1 MQRFSAPTYSGTVA
15 QRVFL
20 HIGTPKSGTTYIQNL
35 LTANKAELAKDEGLL
50 FPGRSWRY
58 QMLAVCDV
66 RGLRPHGRVLPESPG
81 AWARLTEEI
90 EAWPDSAIISM
101 EWLADATAAEAER
114 VVAGLAPARVDVVVT
129 VRDLGRTLP
138 SAWQEFVRNGRTWT
152 WEEFLA
158 SVSAADPSTTPAG
171 AQFWSQQDIGRILRN
186 WVPPVGDDR
195 VTVVTVPGPGS
206 ASTLLWERCAGVFGV
221 ADPARYR
228 PASKGNES
236 LGVESTEFLRLVNLQ
251 CEAQQVNWA
260 TYNRMMK
267 IRLAKRGLSARRS
280 HESRLAVPERS
291 WPWVVQRAQEQVRAI
306 RESGVETV
314 GDLDDLVP
322 RAAPGIQPSDVPP
335 EAVLEAAVAGV
346 VSLASQSDREMER
359 LRGSPPPEQP
369 GQQVQGP
376 RPSATAVSGASDST
390 RLLTRARAKSRS
402 VRARLRR
409 QG

>member
-1 MQRFSAPTYSGTVA
+1 MQLACAPTYSGTVA

-20 HIGTPKSGTTYIQNL
+20 HIGTPKSGTTYIQNIL
-35 LTANKAELAKDEGLL
+35 AANKKDLAQTEGLL

-66 RGLRPHGRVLPESPG
+66 RGLQPHGRVLPESPG
-81 AWARLTEEI
+81 AWTRLTEEI

-101 EWLADATAAEAER
+101 EWLADATAAEAQR
-114 VVAGLAPARVDVVVT
+114 VVAGLAPAQVDVVVT

-138 SAWQEFVRNGRTWT
+138 SAWQEFVQNGRTWT

-158 SVSAADPSTTPAG
+158 SVSAADPSTSPAG

-186 WVPPVGDDR
+186 WVPPVGPDR
-195 VTVVTVPGPGS
+195 VAVVTVPGPGS
-206 ASTLLWERCAGVFGV
+206 ASTLLWERCAGVFGI
-221 ADPARYR
+221 ADPGRYR

-236 LGVESTEFLRLVNLQ
+236 LGVESTEFLRLVNLE
-251 CEAQQVNWA
+251 CEAQQVSWA

-280 HESRLAVPERS
+280 HESRLAVPEGL
-291 WPWVVQRAQEQVRAI
+291 WPWVAQRAQEQVRAVH
-306 RESGVETV
+306 EAGVRTV

-322 RAAPGIQPSDVPP
+322 QAVSGIQPSDVPP
-335 EAVLEAAVAGV
+335 EALLEAAVAGV

-359 LRGSPPPEQP
+359 LRGSPPPAQHQELA
-369 GQQVQGP
+369 QGS
-376 RPSATAVSGASDST
+376 RPSATDVAGSSGTT

-409 QG
+409 HG